1 MEHTSRIVTV
11 DIHGQR
17 YPIKSSLDAA
27 YVAELA
33 AYVDEKMRL
42 ALQECPSGDT
52 LKVAV
57 LAALN
62 IADEYFRAGDEV
74 AGSPGRVRAP
84 RARDRADA
92 RPGAGSRA
100 TAAAPRAERRSPLAV
115 DRGTACGTMA
125 DRKSQV
131 PCFACDGSE
140 ARLSRCSNPSES
152 RRCVV
157 CMPLR
162 EEA

>member
-1 MEHTSRIVTV
+1 MEPTSRIVTV

-42 ALQECPSGDT
+42 ALKECPSGDT
-52 LKVAV
+52 LKIAV

-74 AGSPGRVRAP
+74 YDRQSGLAQRTRELERMLDLALASSHERLAAG
-84 RARDRADA
+84 
-92 RPGAGSRA
+92 
-100 TAAAPRAERRSPLAV
+100 
-115 DRGTACGTMA
+115 
-125 DRKSQV
+125 
-131 PCFACDGSE
+131 
-140 ARLSRCSNPSES
+140 
-152 RRCVV
+152 
-157 CMPLR
+157 
-162 EEA
+162 

>member
-1 MEHTSRIVTV
+1 MEQTSRIVTV

-42 ALQECPSGDT
+42 ALKECPSGDT

-74 AGSPGRVRAP
+74 QDRQDGFAH
-84 RARDRADA
+84 RARALERMLDMALASGQERLA
-92 RPGAGSRA
+92 AG
-100 TAAAPRAERRSPLAV
+100 
-115 DRGTACGTMA
+115 
-125 DRKSQV
+125 
-131 PCFACDGSE
+131 
-140 ARLSRCSNPSES
+140 
-152 RRCVV
+152 
-157 CMPLR
+157 
-162 EEA
+162 

>member
-1 MEHTSRIVTV
+1 MEPTSRIVTV

-33 AYVDEKMRL
+33 AYVDQKMKL

-62 IADEYFRAGDEV
+62 IADEYFRAGDERLAV
-74 AGSPGRVRAP
+74 HPLLRLKPPRVLGRYEPQHVLCGHGVGVHGPETPEALREALETARRRLP
-84 RARDRADA
+84 RAWIGAL
-92 RPGAGSRA
+92 RP
-100 TAAAPRAERRSPLAV
+100 RRRTS
-115 DRGTACGTMA
+115 D
-125 DRKSQV
+125 
-131 PCFACDGSE
+131 
-140 ARLSRCSNPSES
+140 
-152 RRCVV
+152 
-157 CMPLR
+157 
-162 EEA
+162 

>member
-1 MEHTSRIVTV
+1 MEPTSRIVTV

-33 AYVDEKMRL
+33 AYVDQKMKL

-74 AGSPGRVRAP
+74 DDRQAGFAH
-84 RARDRADA
+84 RAREIERMLDLALASGRERLA
-92 RPGAGSRA
+92 AG
-100 TAAAPRAERRSPLAV
+100 
-115 DRGTACGTMA
+115 
-125 DRKSQV
+125 
-131 PCFACDGSE
+131 
-140 ARLSRCSNPSES
+140 
-152 RRCVV
+152 
-157 CMPLR
+157 
-162 EEA
+162 